1 MGLQVM
7 ISMDQTPFPISSTT
21 SCSSAEMAPYFH
33 LYSSPDLPLI
43 SSTESLFLL
52 TPLANLVRWNEE
64 EEEEMVILFLAKLAV
79 SILV

>member
-1 MGLQVM
+1 
-7 ISMDQTPFPISSTT
+7 
-21 SCSSAEMAPYFH
+21 MAPYFH

-64 EEEEMVILFLAKLAV
+64 EEMVILFLAKLAV
-79 SILV
+79 SILVWAAKDASTLTSSFFSFFLL